1 MHFGIFGTA
10 CEFSATLRALIPP
23 YIPVELFPLA
33 DQAYDAAHKYCRR
46 SLGLHAATMVT
57 SWEHFTPRQFYKIT
71 IVHPRDVVTFA
82 DLVPASIWKEEAQRL
97 LRQAT
102 HDYAVAAKYD
112 KAHACAVLAGIKSPL
127 VHELERIAE
136 MKQLETR

>member
-1 MHFGIFGTA
+1 MNFCILTATHVPLAQLVTLVPPGVVIEHCHTAVIALRRACAICIAGTYA
-10 CEFSATLRALIPP
+10 AVTIVATPEEAADVGNLRA
-23 YIPVELFPLA
+23 
-33 DQAYDAAHKYCRR
+33 AHFV
-46 SLGLHAATMVT
+46 SPHDVT
-57 SWEHFTPRQFYKIT
+57 
-71 IVHPRDVVTFA
+71 TFA
-82 DLVPASIWKEEAQRL
+82 DLIPPELWKAEALQL

-136 MKQLETR
+136 LKQLETR